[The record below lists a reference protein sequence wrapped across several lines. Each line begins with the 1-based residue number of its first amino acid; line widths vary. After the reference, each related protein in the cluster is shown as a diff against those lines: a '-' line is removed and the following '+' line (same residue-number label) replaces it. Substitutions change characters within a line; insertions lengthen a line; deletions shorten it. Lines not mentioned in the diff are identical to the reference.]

1 MWHQS
6 WRNVFFALSVSV
18 SAAACGGG
26 GSPASPSLDP
36 DPDPGTDSI
45 TQSFEG
51 TWRGTYRNG
60 SIDVMSTCRGQDRP
74 LDFYNPYAKS
84 EMTVVIGQTLAGEMR
99 IEHSD
104 GTLTCPVGGRLDDGF
119 RLVATVAGAN
129 CMPRNVRV
137 PAQGYV
143 LAAIPP
149 GCQSRPA
156 EPRDSEARV
165 ELRSLDIT
173 AAVVSPSP
181 ARDYHIL
188 TFLTAEEGHFHDP
201 AGDYYTGAYTGE
213 GSAQLTDP
221 EDPRVE

>member
-1 MWHQS
+1 
-6 WRNVFFALSVSV
+6 
-18 SAAACGGG
+18 
-26 GSPASPSLDP
+26 
-36 DPDPGTDSI
+36 
-45 TQSFEG
+45 
-51 TWRGTYRNG
+51 
-60 SIDVMSTCRGQDRP
+60 MSTCRGHDRP

-84 EMTVVIGQTLAGEMR
+84 EMTVEIGPTLAGEMR

-104 GTLTCPVGGRLDDGF
+104 GTLTCPFAGRLDDGF

-143 LAAIPP
+143 LAVIPP

-181 ARDYHIL
+181 ARNYHIL
-188 TFLTAEEGHFHDP
+188 TLLNRRGGTLSRPSRRLLYGHVYGRRLCPD
-201 AGDYYTGAYTGE
+201 
-213 GSAQLTDP
+213 
-221 EDPRVE
+221 